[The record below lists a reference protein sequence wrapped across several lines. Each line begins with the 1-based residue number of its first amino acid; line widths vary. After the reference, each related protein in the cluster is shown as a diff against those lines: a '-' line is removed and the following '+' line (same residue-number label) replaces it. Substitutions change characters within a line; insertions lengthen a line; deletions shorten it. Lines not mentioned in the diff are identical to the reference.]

1 MLKITVEQ
9 LNQCWNKMF
18 DFTMVDVTKVINA
31 LGRRQPYVLAYLQQ
45 IGDDILNIEERKR
58 LIFMGMFIWRVTSK
72 DHSKMRRITF
82 KLIDEKE
89 AANIALLKYLNG
101 EPQSN
106 FLPTAQ
112 KILLK
117 YHQIELLSFIV
128 DRLRDDGPNT
138 IDIPREKILIML
150 IFLKTIID
158 CMISITQDNC

>member
-9 LNQCWNKMF
+9 LDQCWDKML
-18 DFTMVDVTKVINA
+18 DFTMEDVTKVVNA
-31 LGRRQPYVLAYLQQ
+31 IGRRQPYVLVYLQQ
-45 IGDDILNIEERKR
+45 TGVDILSIEERKR
-58 LIFMGMFIWRVTSK
+58 LIFMGFLIWRVTSK

-101 EPQSN
+101 ESQSD
-106 FLPTAQ
+106 FLATAQ

-128 DRLRDDGPNT
+128 DRLIDDGPYT
-138 IDIPREKILIML
+138 IVIPRDKIIIMV
-150 IFLKTIID
+150 IFLKTVID
-158 CMISITQDNC
+158 CMISITQDN